1 MAVPTVP
8 SNHLDTIGSDS
19 SSRALQLTSRGG
31 VARSSGWAEGTVRI
45 GPSKTP
51 NFLIPEEVP
60 SLDEGQN
67 PLPILEEEK
76 DYDYNQDL
84 VIKNRKEKQEDNIFE
99 FNS

>member
-1 MAVPTVP
+1 
-8 SNHLDTIGSDS
+8 
-19 SSRALQLTSRGG
+19 
-31 VARSSGWAEGTVRI
+31 VRI

-51 NFLIPEEVP
+51 NFLIPEEIP
-60 SLDEGQN
+60 SLDDEDQN

-76 DYDYNQDL
+76 DQDYHQDL